1 MSKYNLLIDGRLV
14 AGEGPANDVINP
26 ANEEVV
32 ASVTTATVAQ
42 LEEAVEA
49 AQKAFIGW
57 SNTSFKDRQE
67 KISQLVVLIKE
78 NADELSELLVREQGK
93 PLSGAN
99 MEMAFAEVF
108 GDFYANV
115 KFENAV
121 LIDDDA
127 QLVEMIR
134 KPLGVVAA
142 ITPWNF
148 PFVQALYKLLPALL
162 TGNTIILKPS
172 PMTPLTTLR
181 LGELANEIFPA
192 GVVNVLVDNN
202 ELGQLITS
210 HPGIAKVSFTGST
223 PTGKKI
229 MASGAETLKRLT
241 LELGGNDAGIVLD
254 DADPKEVAP
263 GIFASAFM
271 LSGQVCAALKRLY
284 VHESI
289 YNDVCDEIAKL
300 AKAAVVC
307 DGMDP
312 RSEFGPVQNRM
323 QFEKVCAYIE
333 DAKRYGTIV
342 AGGDVPDAPG
352 FFVPL
357 TVVRDIKDGTAVV
370 DEEQFGPILPIIKYH
385 DLEDAINWANQ
396 SEFGLGGSVW
406 SSNVERANL
415 VAKRLEC
422 GSAWVNQHAAF
433 APNIPFPTAKQSG
446 IGVEW
451 GVEGLE
457 EYTRLQVVNTA
468 K

>member
-1 MSKYNLLIDGRLV
+1 MSKYNLLIAGRLV
-14 AGEGPANDVINP
+14 AGAGSANDVINP

-32 ASVTTATVAQ
+32 ASVATATVEQ
-42 LEEAVEA
+42 LEAAVEA
-49 AQKAFIGW
+49 AQKAFLGW
-57 SNTSFKDRQE
+57 SNTSFKDRQK
-67 KISQLVVLIKE
+67 KISQLVVLIKA
-78 NADELSELLVREQGK
+78 NADELAELLVREQGK

-115 KFENAV
+115 KFENTV
-121 LIDDDA
+121 LIDDDT

-172 PMTPLTTLR
+172 PLTPLTTLR

-289 YNDVCDEIAKL
+289 YDDVCDEIAKL

-333 DAKRYGTIV
+333 DAKRHGTIV